1 MSDQLVISLSPELE
15 ELQRK
20 AEELSALE
28 AELVQGELD
37 LVTTHG
43 ELHNFEREYQ
53 QIIGTRYAELE
64 RIEIQIAEYMAYLES
79 NRDFNPSEDIKQVYR
94 QVAKLIHP
102 DLTTDPQQK
111 IARHQLMM
119 EANQAYEDGNIDRLK
134 EILRSWEIRPEAVEG
149 EGIGAEL
156 IRIIRKITQCRK
168 CLHKIRQEITEIEQ
182 TELYQLQVEVSS
194 ARGKG
199 KDLLMEMARDIDEQI
214 VQAQKGLTKIKEEL
228 EAR

>member
-1 MSDQLVISLSPELE
+1 MSDRLVISLSPELE

-28 AELVQGELD
+28 ADLVQGELD
-37 LVTTHG
+37 LATTHG
-43 ELHNFEREYQ
+43 ELQNFEREYQ

-111 IARHQLMM
+111 IVRQQLMT
-119 EANQAYEDGNIDRLK
+119 EANQAYEDGNIDRLR
-134 EILRSWEIRPEAVEG
+134 EILCSRESRPETIES
-149 EGIGAEL
+149 EGIEAEL
-156 IRIIRKITQCRK
+156 IRITRKIAQCQER
-168 CLHKIRQEITEIEQ
+168 LREIRQEIAEIEQ
-182 TELYQLQVEVSS
+182 TELYQLQVEASI
-194 ARGKG
+194 AREHGKN
-199 KDLLMEMARDIDEQI
+199 LLVEMARDLDEQI
-214 VQAQKGLTKIKEEL
+214 DNAQEELTKIKEKL
-228 EAR
+228 GVK

>member
-1 MSDQLVISLSPELE
+1 MSDRLVISLSPEVE

-20 AEELSALE
+20 SEELSALE

-37 LVTTHG
+37 LATTHG
-43 ELHNFEREYQ
+43 ELQNFEREYQ
-53 QIIGTRYAELE
+53 QIIGTRHAELE

-79 NRDFNPSEDIKQVYR
+79 SRDFKPSEDIKQIYR

-111 IARHQLMM
+111 IARQQLMT

-134 EILRSWEIRPEAVEG
+134 EILRSWESRPEAVEG

-156 IRIIRKITQCRK
+156 IRIIRKIAQCRER
-168 CLHKIRQEITEIEQ
+168 LRGIRKEIVEIEQ
-182 TELYQLQVEVSS
+182 TELYQLHVEVSI

-214 VQAQKGLTKIKEEL
+214 DKAHKEFTKIKEEL
-228 EAR
+228 GTR

>member
-1 MSDQLVISLSPELE
+1 MNDRLVISLSPELE

-28 AELVQGELD
+28 ADLVQGELD
-37 LVTTHG
+37 LATTHG
-43 ELHNFEREYQ
+43 VLQNFEREYQ

-79 NRDFNPSEDIKQVYR
+79 SRDFNPSEDIKQVYR

-111 IARHQLMM
+111 SIRQQLMT
-119 EANQAYEDGNIDRLK
+119 EANQAYEDGNIDRLR
-134 EILRSWEIRPEAVEG
+134 EILRSWESRPEAVQG

-156 IRIIRKITQCRK
+156 IRIIRKIAQCRER
-168 CLHKIRQEITEIEQ
+168 LHKIHQEIAEIEQ
-182 TELYQLQVEVSS
+182 TELYQLQVEVNS
-194 ARGKG
+194 AREKG
-199 KDLLMEMARDIDEQI
+199 KDLLVEMARDLDEQI
-214 VQAQKGLTKIKEEL
+214 GIAQAELTKIKEQL
-228 EAR
+228 GAR

>member
-1 MSDQLVISLSPELE
+1 MSDRLVISLSPELE

-20 AEELSALE
+20 VEELSALE
-28 AELVQGELD
+28 ADLVQGELD
-37 LVTTHG
+37 LATTHG
-43 ELHNFEREYQ
+43 ELQNFEREYQ

-79 NRDFNPSEDIKQVYR
+79 NRDFKPSEDIKQVYR

-111 IARHQLMM
+111 IIRQQLMT
-119 EANQAYEDGNIDRLK
+119 EANQAY
-134 EILRSWEIRPEAVEG
+134 EAVEG

-156 IRIIRKITQCRK
+156 IRIIRKIAQCRER
-168 CLHKIRQEITEIEQ
+168 LRGIRKEIAKIEQ
-182 TELYQLQVEVSS
+182 TELYQLQVEVSA

-214 VQAQKGLTKIKEEL
+214 GKAQKELTKIKEEL
-228 EAR
+228 GAR